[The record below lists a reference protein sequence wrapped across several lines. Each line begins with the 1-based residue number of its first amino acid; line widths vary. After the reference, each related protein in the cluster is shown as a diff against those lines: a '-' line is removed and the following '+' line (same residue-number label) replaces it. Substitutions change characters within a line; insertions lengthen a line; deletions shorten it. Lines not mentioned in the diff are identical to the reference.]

1 METYKLSNNNYVE
14 EKTNK
19 KRIIIGNTFSYDMN
33 HVKGWET
40 RYNGSYKKTAHYT
53 ISVDGTI
60 YEHFSPDYY
69 SKLMLNEKVNKTSI
83 IILLENIGWLIESN
97 LKEKEYIDYT
107 GNMYN
112 QSNVFEKKWRGY
124 KYWSEYTRE
133 QEESTIKLVKE
144 LCTKYKIPLNVIA
157 HNTNVNDANKF
168 EGILYKSN
176 FEKFYTDVNP
186 TWNFEQFKN
195 NIELKLK

>member
-53 ISVDGTI
+53 ISVYGTI
-60 YEHFSPDYY
+60 HEHFSPDYY

-112 QSNVFEKKWRGY
+112 QSNVFEKIWRGY
-124 KYWSEYTRE
+124 KYWSEYTKE

-157 HNTNVNDANKF
+157 HNTNVNDANKY